1 MAEISDAHAAAEPL
15 KEPTMPIPSTIAE
28 YLRRSSQELGE
39 RILKI
44 YPALQAPDDPVSE
57 RFNGLLRSPFAAQRL
72 AVMGVVK
79 RWEQARAAAVI
90 AECGTGKTLMAL
102 SALHV
107 HSAGRPYAALVMAPP
122 NIVGKWCR
130 EILITISGARVFI
143 IDGLR
148 TPTRSGTGP
157 YGVNE
162 VRYRNGRIVREG
174 LHTTLTDLRLRKSSK
189 SARDCWQKLCPGPS
203 FWVVGRDRAKL
214 SYFWRHAYSV
224 AESGPYLGSA
234 VNADSGAP
242 LIVNDERVLATE
254 FEKIRRS
261 EILGGPD
268 GGSGKDRRS
277 IYSPLWQADGKRIR
291 RFAPLEFVGRY
302 MKGFFDYGIADEVHE
317 LSNDTAQGNALG
329 TLARAVDKIAV
340 LTGTL
345 MGGYADDL
353 FNVLYR
359 LEPHKMVAEGYEWG
373 EPGVRSFAETYGVLE
388 RVTIIAPEEN
398 ACSKAKVTKQVKRK
412 PGASPLLFGKFLMEL
427 GAFVSLEDISSELPS
442 YREEVIGVDM
452 DEPLAKAYTD
462 LEEQIKEA
470 LEEHRG
476 NHSVISTAL
485 NALLS
490 YPDRPYGMGD
500 LIGTEYDPEL
510 HGRVPFLIAK
520 TQDLAED
527 LHYAKERKLIECIK
541 ADLARGRKCQIYAV
555 YTAKRDVTSRLERVL
570 SQEGIRVS
578 VLTSQVPPDQREA
591 WYERK
596 LREGMQVCV
605 AHPRLV
611 SVGMDL
617 LWAPSIYFLQ
627 TGYSIYT
634 LRQASR
640 RSWRIGQRSNVVVR
654 FLTYNDTMQ
663 TSCLRLMGK
672 KLLVSLAM
680 EGKFSNEG
688 LQGIED
694 DDDVLTAMAR
704 ELVTE
709 KGVGE
714 SAASVWKAVQ
724 EQHSRLLPD
733 SPAFEEESAEEFAAS
748 PHNGLVTFA
757 TTPKDLIFGTR
768 LEKETT
774 RRRPPV
780 VESDSQLSLF

>member
-1 MAEISDAHAAAEPL
+1 MS
-15 KEPTMPIPSTIAE
+15 IPSTIAE

-72 AVMGVVK
+72 AVMGIVK

-130 EILITISGARVFI
+130 EILITIPGARVFI

-148 TPTRSGTGP
+148 TPTRSGAGP

-189 SARDCWQKLCPGPS
+189 SARDRWQKLCPGPS

-329 TLARAVDKIAV
+329 TLARAADKIAV

-359 LEPHKMVAEGYEWG
+359 LEPHKMVGEGYEWG

-490 YPDRPYGMGD
+490 YPDRPYGFGD

-510 HGRVPFLIAK
+510 HRRVPFLIAK

-591 WYERK
+591 WYERR

-663 TSCLRLMGK
+663 MSCLRLMGK

-733 SPAFEEESAEEFAAS
+733 SPSFEDESAEEFAAS

-774 RRRPPV
+774 RRRPLI

>member
-1 MAEISDAHAAAEPL
+1 MN
-15 KEPTMPIPSTIAE
+15 IPSTIAD
-28 YLRRSSQELGE
+28 YLRRCSQELGE
-39 RILKI
+39 RILQVN
-44 YPALQAPDDPVSE
+44 PALQAPGDPFSD
-57 RFNGLLRSPFAAQRL
+57 RFNSLLRSPFAAQRL
-72 AVMGVVK
+72 AAMGVVR
-79 RWEQARAAAVI
+79 RWERAKAAAVI

-102 SALHV
+102 AALHV
-107 HSAGRPYAALVMAPP
+107 HSAGRPYAALIMAPP

-130 EILITISGARVFI
+130 EVLITIPGARVFM

-148 TPTRSGTGP
+148 TPGRSSTGP
-157 YGVNE
+157 HGVNE

-174 LHTTLTDLRLRKSSK
+174 LHTTLTDLRLRKNSK
-189 SARDCWQKLCPGPS
+189 SARDRWQKICHGPS
-203 FWVVGRDRAKL
+203 FWIVGRDRAKL
-214 SYFWRHAYSV
+214 SYFWKHSYTV
-224 AESGPYLGSA
+224 AQSGPCLGSV
-234 VNADSGAP
+234 VNPDSGAP

-254 FEKIRRS
+254 FDKIRRS
-261 EILGGPD
+261 EILGAAGRD
-268 GGSGKDRRS
+268 RGRDRRP

-302 MKGFFDYGIADEVHE
+302 MKDFFDYGIADEVHE

-329 TLARAVDKIAV
+329 TLARSVDKIAV

-353 FNVLYR
+353 FNTLYR

-373 EPGVRSFAETYGVLE
+373 ESGVRSFAETYGVLE
-388 RVTIIAPEEN
+388 RITVITPEEN

-427 GAFVSLEDISSELPS
+427 GAFVSLEDISGELPS

-452 DEPLAKAYTD
+452 DEPLAKAYVD
-462 LEEQIKEA
+462 LEKQIKEA

-490 YPDRPYGMGD
+490 YPDRPYGLGD
-500 LIGTEYDPEL
+500 LIGTEYDPES
-510 HGRVPFLIAK
+510 HRRVPFLIAQ
-520 TQDLAED
+520 TQDLPED
-527 LHYAKERKLIECIK
+527 LRYAKERKLIECIK

-555 YTAKRDVTSRLERVL
+555 YTVKRDVTGRLERVL

-591 WYERK
+591 WYEQR
-596 LREGMQVCV
+596 LRDGMQVCI

-617 LWAPSIYFLQ
+617 LWAPSIYFVQ

-640 RSWRIGQRSNVVVR
+640 RSWRIGQRSNVVVH

-704 ELVTE
+704 ELVTQ

-724 EQHSRLLPD
+724 EQHARLLPA
-733 SPAFEEESAEEFAAS
+733 SSSHEEEIEQESVAS
-748 PHNGLVTFA
+748 PLDESADA
-757 TTPKDLIFGTR
+757 TGPTKGLIFGTR
-768 LEKETT
+768 LEREPP
-774 RRRPPV
+774 RRRPLI
-780 VESDSQLSLF
+780 VEPDSQLSLF

>member
-1 MAEISDAHAAAEPL
+1 
-15 KEPTMPIPSTIAE
+15 
-28 YLRRSSQELGE
+28 
-39 RILKI
+39 
-44 YPALQAPDDPVSE
+44 
-57 RFNGLLRSPFAAQRL
+57 
-72 AVMGVVK
+72 
-79 RWEQARAAAVI
+79 
-90 AECGTGKTLMAL
+90 
-102 SALHV
+102 
-107 HSAGRPYAALVMAPP
+107 
-122 NIVGKWCR
+122 
-130 EILITISGARVFI
+130 
-143 IDGLR
+143 
-148 TPTRSGTGP
+148 
-157 YGVNE
+157 VNE

-189 SARDCWQKLCPGPS
+189 SARDRWQKLCPGPS

-268 GGSGKDRRS
+268 GSGKDRRA

-291 RFAPLEFVGRY
+291 RFAPLEFIGRY

-490 YPDRPYGMGD
+490 YPDRPYGLGD

-510 HGRVPFLIAK
+510 HRRVPFLIAK
-520 TQDLAED
+520 TQDLAQD

-591 WYERK
+591 WYERE

-617 LWAPSIYFLQ
+617 LWAPSIYFVQ

-733 SPAFEEESAEEFAAS
+733 SPSFEDESAEEFAAS

-774 RRRPPV
+774 RRRPLI

>member
-1 MAEISDAHAAAEPL
+1 
-15 KEPTMPIPSTIAE
+15 
-28 YLRRSSQELGE
+28 
-39 RILKI
+39 
-44 YPALQAPDDPVSE
+44 
-57 RFNGLLRSPFAAQRL
+57 
-72 AVMGVVK
+72 
-79 RWEQARAAAVI
+79 
-90 AECGTGKTLMAL
+90 
-102 SALHV
+102 
-107 HSAGRPYAALVMAPP
+107 
-122 NIVGKWCR
+122 
-130 EILITISGARVFI
+130 
-143 IDGLR
+143 
-148 TPTRSGTGP
+148 
-157 YGVNE
+157 
-162 VRYRNGRIVREG
+162 
-174 LHTTLTDLRLRKSSK
+174 
-189 SARDCWQKLCPGPS
+189 
-203 FWVVGRDRAKL
+203 
-214 SYFWRHAYSV
+214 
-224 AESGPYLGSA
+224 
-234 VNADSGAP
+234 
-242 LIVNDERVLATE
+242 
-254 FEKIRRS
+254 
-261 EILGGPD
+261 
-268 GGSGKDRRS
+268 
-277 IYSPLWQADGKRIR
+277 
-291 RFAPLEFVGRY
+291 
-302 MKGFFDYGIADEVHE
+302 
-317 LSNDTAQGNALG
+317 
-329 TLARAVDKIAV
+329 
-340 LTGTL
+340 
-345 MGGYADDL
+345 
-353 FNVLYR
+353 
-359 LEPHKMVAEGYEWG
+359 MVAEGYEWG
-373 EPGVRSFAETYGVLE
+373 ESGVRSFAETYGVLE
-388 RVTIIAPEEN
+388 RITIITPEEN

-462 LEEQIKEA
+462 LEKQIKEA

-490 YPDRPYGMGD
+490 YPDRPYGLGD
-500 LIGTEYDPEL
+500 LIGTEYDPES
-510 HGRVPFLIAK
+510 HRRVPFLIAQ
-520 TQDLAED
+520 TQDLPED
-527 LHYAKERKLIECIK
+527 WRYAKERKLIECIK

-555 YTAKRDVTSRLERVL
+555 YTVKRDVTGRLERVL

-591 WYERK
+591 WYEQR
-596 LREGMQVCV
+596 LRDGMQVCI

-617 LWAPSIYFLQ
+617 LWAPSIYFVQ

-640 RSWRIGQRSNVVVR
+640 RSWRIGQRSNVVVH

-724 EQHSRLLPD
+724 EQHARLLPA
-733 SPAFEEESAEEFAAS
+733 SPSREEEIEEELSGSPLNELAAAAD
-748 PHNGLVTFA
+748 PTKG
-757 TTPKDLIFGTR
+757 LIFGTR
-768 LEKETT
+768 LEREPP
-774 RRRPPV
+774 RRRPLI

>member
-1 MAEISDAHAAAEPL
+1 MS
-15 KEPTMPIPSTIAE
+15 IPSTIAD
-28 YLRRSSQELGE
+28 YLRGCSQELGE
-39 RILKI
+39 RILQV
-44 YPALQAPDDPVSE
+44 YPALHAPGDPLSD
-57 RFNGLLRSPFAAQRL
+57 RFNSLLRSPFGAQRL
-72 AVMGVVK
+72 AAMGIVR
-79 RWEQARAAAVI
+79 RWELAKAAAVI

-107 HSAGRPYAALVMAPP
+107 RSAGQPYAALIMAPP

-130 EILITISGARVFI
+130 EVLITIPGARVFM

-148 TPTRSGTGP
+148 TPGRSSSGP
-157 YGVNE
+157 HGVNE

-174 LHTTLTDLRLRKSSK
+174 LHTTLTDLRLRKNSE
-189 SARDCWQKLCPGPS
+189 SARDRWQKICPGPS
-203 FWVVGRDRAKL
+203 FWIVGRDRAKL
-214 SYFWRHAYSV
+214 SYFWKHSYTV
-224 AESGPYLGSA
+224 AQAGPCLGSV
-234 VNADSGAP
+234 VNPDSGAP

-254 FEKIRRS
+254 FDKIRRS
-261 EILGGPD
+261 EILGSAGCD
-268 GGSGKDRRS
+268 RGKDRRP

-291 RFAPLEFVGRY
+291 RFAPLEFIGRY
-302 MKGFFDYGIADEVHE
+302 MKDFFDYGIADEVHE

-329 TLARAVDKIAV
+329 TLARSVDKIAV

-373 EPGVRSFAETYGVLE
+373 ESGVRSFAETYGVLE
-388 RVTIIAPEEN
+388 RITIITPEEN

-462 LEEQIKEA
+462 LEKQIKEA

-490 YPDRPYGMGD
+490 YPDRPYGLGD
-500 LIGTEYDPEL
+500 LIGTEYDPES
-510 HGRVPFLIAK
+510 HRRVPFLIAQ
-520 TQDLAED
+520 TQDLPEN
-527 LHYAKERKLIECIK
+527 LRYAKERKLIECIK

-555 YTAKRDVTSRLERVL
+555 YTVKRDVTGRLERVL

-591 WYERK
+591 WYEQR
-596 LREGMQVCV
+596 LRDGMQVCI

-617 LWAPSIYFLQ
+617 LWAPSIYFVQ

-640 RSWRIGQRSNVVVR
+640 RSWRIGQRSNVVVH

-724 EQHSRLLPD
+724 EQHARLLPA
-733 SPAFEEESAEEFAAS
+733 SSSHEEEIEQESVVS
-748 PHNGLVTFA
+748 PLDELADA
-757 TTPKDLIFGTR
+757 TGPTKGLIFGTR
-768 LEKETT
+768 LEREPP
-774 RRRPPV
+774 RRRPLI
-780 VESDSQLSLF
+780 VEPDSQLSLF

>member
-1 MAEISDAHAAAEPL
+1 
-15 KEPTMPIPSTIAE
+15 
-28 YLRRSSQELGE
+28 
-39 RILKI
+39 
-44 YPALQAPDDPVSE
+44 
-57 RFNGLLRSPFAAQRL
+57 
-72 AVMGVVK
+72 
-79 RWEQARAAAVI
+79 
-90 AECGTGKTLMAL
+90 
-102 SALHV
+102 
-107 HSAGRPYAALVMAPP
+107 MAPP

-130 EILITISGARVFI
+130 EVLITIPGARVFT

-148 TPTRSGTGP
+148 APGRSRTVP
-157 YGVNE
+157 HGVNE

-174 LHTTLTDLRLRKSSK
+174 LHTTLTDLRLRKNSK
-189 SARDCWQKLCPGPS
+189 SARDRWQKICPGPS
-203 FWVVGRDRAKL
+203 FWIVGRDRAKL
-214 SYFWRHAYSV
+214 SYFWKHAYSV
-224 AESGPYLGSA
+224 AQSGPCLGS
-234 VNADSGAP
+234 VINPDSGAP

-261 EILGGPD
+261 EILGSD
-268 GGSGKDRRS
+268 GRDRGKDRRP

-302 MKGFFDYGIADEVHE
+302 MKDFFDYGIADEVHE

-373 EPGVRSFAETYGVLE
+373 ESGVRSFAETYGVLE

-462 LEEQIKEA
+462 LEQQIKEA

-490 YPDRPYGMGD
+490 YPDRPYGVGD
-500 LIGTEYDPEL
+500 LIGTEYDPES
-510 HGRVPFLIAK
+510 HRRAPFLIAQ
-520 TQDLAED
+520 TQDLPED
-527 LHYAKERKLIECIK
+527 VRYAKERKLIECIK
-541 ADLARGRKCQIYAV
+541 SDLARGRKCQIYAV

-591 WYERK
+591 WYERR
-596 LREGMQVCV
+596 LRDGVQVCI

-617 LWAPSIYFLQ
+617 LWAPSIYFVQ

-640 RSWRIGQRSNVVVR
+640 RSWRIGQRSNVVVH

-704 ELVTE
+704 ELVTQ

-724 EQHSRLLPD
+724 EQHARLLPATP
-733 SPAFEEESAEEFAAS
+733 SHEEEVEQEFAGS
-748 PHNGLVTFA
+748 PFNELVAAGGPANG
-757 TTPKDLIFGTR
+757 LIFGTR
-768 LEKETT
+768 LEREPL
-774 RRRPPV
+774 RRKPLI
-780 VESDSQLSLF
+780 VEADSQLSLF

>member
-1 MAEISDAHAAAEPL
+1 MS
-15 KEPTMPIPSTIAE
+15 IPSTIAE

-57 RFNGLLRSPFAAQRL
+57 RFTGLLRSPFAAQRL
-72 AVMGVVK
+72 AVMGIVK

-130 EILITISGARVFI
+130 EILITIPGARVFM

-148 TPTRSGTGP
+148 TPTRSGAGP

-174 LHTTLTDLRLRKSSK
+174 LHTTLTDLRLRKSSN
-189 SARDCWQKLCPGPS
+189 SARDRWQKLCPGPS

-214 SYFWRHAYSV
+214 SYFWKHAYSV

-234 VNADSGAP
+234 INADSGAP
-242 LIVNDERVLATE
+242 LIVNDERVLAIE

-261 EILGGPD
+261 EILGGPN
-268 GGSGKDRRS
+268 GGSVKDRRS

-302 MKGFFDYGIADEVHE
+302 MKDFFDYGIADEVHE

-359 LEPHKMVAEGYEWG
+359 LEPHKMVAEGFEWG

-490 YPDRPYGMGD
+490 YPDRPYGLGD
-500 LIGTEYDPEL
+500 LIGTEYDPEQ
-510 HGRVPFLIAK
+510 HRRVPFLIAR
-520 TQDLAED
+520 TQDLPED
-527 LHYAKERKLIECIK
+527 SCYAKERKLIECIK

-555 YTAKRDVTSRLERVL
+555 YTAKRDVTGRLERVL
-570 SQEGIRVS
+570 SQEGIHVS
-578 VLTSQVPPDQREA
+578 VLTSQVPPDQREE
-591 WYERK
+591 WYERR

-617 LWAPSIYFLQ
+617 LWAPSIYFVQ

-724 EQHSRLLPD
+724 EQHSQLLPP
-733 SPAFEEESAEEFAAS
+733 SRAAEEESPEDFAVS
-748 PHNGLVTFA
+748 THNGLVTFA
-757 TTPKDLIFGTR
+757 ATPKDLIFGTR
-768 LEKETT
+768 LERETT
-774 RRRPPV
+774 RRKPPI

>member
-1 MAEISDAHAAAEPL
+1 MS
-15 KEPTMPIPSTIAE
+15 IPSTIAE

-57 RFNGLLRSPFAAQRL
+57 RFNSLLRSPFAAQRL
-72 AVMGVVK
+72 AVMGIVK

-130 EILITISGARVFI
+130 EILITIPGARVFM

-148 TPTRSGTGP
+148 TPTRSGAGP

-174 LHTTLTDLRLRKSSK
+174 LHTTLTDLRLRKNSK
-189 SARDCWQKLCPGPS
+189 SARDRWQKLCPGPS

-302 MKGFFDYGIADEVHE
+302 MKDFFDYGIADEVHE

-490 YPDRPYGMGD
+490 YPDRPYGLGD

-510 HGRVPFLIAK
+510 HRRVPFLIAK
-520 TQDLAED
+520 TQDLPED

-617 LWAPSIYFLQ
+617 LWAPSIYFVQ

-724 EQHSRLLPD
+724 EQHSRLLPA
-733 SPAFEEESAEEFAAS
+733 SPALEEESAEDFAAS

-774 RRRPPV
+774 RRRPPI

>member
-1 MAEISDAHAAAEPL
+1 MS
-15 KEPTMPIPSTIAE
+15 IPSTIAE

-72 AVMGVVK
+72 AVMGIVK

-130 EILITISGARVFI
+130 EILITIPGARVFM

-148 TPTRSGTGP
+148 TPTRSGAGP

-189 SARDCWQKLCPGPS
+189 SARDRWQKLCPGPS

-302 MKGFFDYGIADEVHE
+302 MKDFFDYGIADEVHE

-490 YPDRPYGMGD
+490 YPDRPYGLGD

-510 HGRVPFLIAK
+510 HRRVPFLIAR

-591 WYERK
+591 WYERR

-617 LWAPSIYFLQ
+617 LWAPSIYFVQ

-724 EQHSRLLPD
+724 EQHSRLLPA
-733 SPAFEEESAEEFAAS
+733 SPAFEEESAEDFAAS

-774 RRRPPV
+774 RRKPPI

>member
-1 MAEISDAHAAAEPL
+1 
-15 KEPTMPIPSTIAE
+15 
-28 YLRRSSQELGE
+28 
-39 RILKI
+39 
-44 YPALQAPDDPVSE
+44 
-57 RFNGLLRSPFAAQRL
+57 
-72 AVMGVVK
+72 
-79 RWEQARAAAVI
+79 
-90 AECGTGKTLMAL
+90 
-102 SALHV
+102 
-107 HSAGRPYAALVMAPP
+107 
-122 NIVGKWCR
+122 
-130 EILITISGARVFI
+130 
-143 IDGLR
+143 
-148 TPTRSGTGP
+148 
-157 YGVNE
+157 
-162 VRYRNGRIVREG
+162 
-174 LHTTLTDLRLRKSSK
+174 
-189 SARDCWQKLCPGPS
+189 
-203 FWVVGRDRAKL
+203 
-214 SYFWRHAYSV
+214 
-224 AESGPYLGSA
+224 
-234 VNADSGAP
+234 
-242 LIVNDERVLATE
+242 
-254 FEKIRRS
+254 
-261 EILGGPD
+261 
-268 GGSGKDRRS
+268 
-277 IYSPLWQADGKRIR
+277 
-291 RFAPLEFVGRY
+291 
-302 MKGFFDYGIADEVHE
+302 
-317 LSNDTAQGNALG
+317 
-329 TLARAVDKIAV
+329 V

-490 YPDRPYGMGD
+490 YPDRPYGFGD

-510 HGRVPFLIAK
+510 HRRVPFLIAK
-520 TQDLAED
+520 TQDLAEG

-591 WYERK
+591 WYERR

-733 SPAFEEESAEEFAAS
+733 SPSFEDESAEEFAAS

-774 RRRPPV
+774 RRRPLI

>member
-1 MAEISDAHAAAEPL
+1 MS
-15 KEPTMPIPSTIAE
+15 IPSTIAE

-44 YPALQAPDDPVSE
+44 YPALQAPNDSVSE
-57 RFNGLLRSPFAAQRL
+57 RFNGLLRTPFAAQRL
-72 AVMGVVK
+72 AVMGIVK

-102 SALHV
+102 SALHI

-130 EILITISGARVFI
+130 EILITIPGARVFM

-174 LHTTLTDLRLRKSSK
+174 LHTTLTDLRLRKSST
-189 SARDCWQKLCPGPS
+189 SARDRWQKVCPGPS

-277 IYSPLWQADGKRIR
+277 MYSPLWQADGKRIR

-302 MKGFFDYGIADEVHE
+302 MKDFFDYGIADEVHE

-329 TLARAVDKIAV
+329 TPARAVDKIAV

-398 ACSKAKVTKQVKRK
+398 ACSKAKVTRQVKRK

-462 LEEQIKEA
+462 LEKQIKEA

-490 YPDRPYGMGD
+490 YPDRPYGLGD
-500 LIGTEYDPEL
+500 LIGTEYDPES
-510 HGRVPFLIAK
+510 HRRMSFLIAH
-520 TQDLAED
+520 TQNLPED
-527 LHYAKERKLIECIK
+527 LRYAKERKLIECVK
-541 ADLARGRKCQIYAV
+541 ADLARGRKCQIYGV

-578 VLTSQVPPDQREA
+578 VLTSQVPPEQREE
-591 WYERK
+591 WYERR

-617 LWAPSIYFLQ
+617 LWAPSIYFVQ

-724 EQHSRLLPD
+724 EQHSRLLPP
-733 SPAFEEESAEEFAAS
+733 SPAVEEESPEDFAVS
-748 PHNGLVTFA
+748 THKGLVTFA
-757 TTPKDLIFGTR
+757 AIPKDLIFGTR
-768 LEKETT
+768 LERETT
-774 RRRPPV
+774 RRKPPI

>member
-1 MAEISDAHAAAEPL
+1 MN
-15 KEPTMPIPSTIAE
+15 IPSTIAD
-28 YLRRSSQELGE
+28 YLRRCSQELGE
-39 RILKI
+39 RILKV
-44 YPALQAPDDPVSE
+44 YPALQAPGDPVSD
-57 RFNGLLRSPFAAQRL
+57 RFNSLLRSPFAAQRL
-72 AVMGVVK
+72 ATMGIVR
-79 RWEQARAAAVI
+79 RWEMAKAAAVI

-107 HSAGRPYAALVMAPP
+107 HSGGRPYTALVMAPP

-130 EILITISGARVFI
+130 EVLITIPGARVFT

-148 TPTRSGTGP
+148 APGRSGTVP
-157 YGVNE
+157 HGVNE

-174 LHTTLTDLRLRKSSK
+174 LHTTLTDLRLRKNSK
-189 SARDCWQKLCPGPS
+189 SARDRWQKICSGPS
-203 FWVVGRDRAKL
+203 FWIVGRDRAKL
-214 SYFWRHAYSV
+214 SYFWKHAYSV
-224 AESGPYLGSA
+224 AQSGPCLGS
-234 VNADSGAP
+234 VINPDSGAS

-254 FEKIRRS
+254 FEKVRRS
-261 EILGGPD
+261 EILGN
-268 GGSGKDRRS
+268 GGDDRGKDRRT

-291 RFAPLEFVGRY
+291 RFAPLEFIGRY
-302 MKGFFDYGIADEVHE
+302 MKDFFDYGIADEVHE
-317 LSNDTAQGNALG
+317 LSNDSAQGNALG
-329 TLARAVDKIAV
+329 TLARSVDKIAV

-373 EPGVRSFAETYGVLE
+373 ESGVRSFAEAYGVLE

-452 DEPLAKAYTD
+452 DEPLAKAYAG

-490 YPDRPYGMGD
+490 YPDRPYGLGD
-500 LIGTEYDPEL
+500 LIGTEYDPGS
-510 HGRVPFLIAK
+510 HRRVPFLIAH
-520 TQDLAED
+520 TQDLPED
-527 LHYAKERKLIECIK
+527 VRYAKERKLIECIK
-541 ADLARGRKCQIYAV
+541 SDLARSRKCQIYAV
-555 YTAKRDVTSRLERVL
+555 YTAKRDVTGRLERVL
-570 SQEGIRVS
+570 SHEGIRVS

-591 WYERK
+591 WYERR
-596 LREGMQVCV
+596 LRDGMQVCI

-617 LWAPSIYFLQ
+617 LWAPSIYFVQ

-640 RSWRIGQRSNVVVR
+640 RSWRIGQRSNVVVH

-704 ELVTE
+704 ELVTQ
-709 KGVGE
+709 KGMGE

-724 EQHSRLLPD
+724 EQHARLLPA
-733 SPAFEEESAEEFAAS
+733 SSFHEEEIAQEFAGTPFNELAAAAG
-748 PHNGLVTFA
+748 PTNG
-757 TTPKDLIFGTR
+757 LIFGTR
-768 LEKETT
+768 FEREPL
-774 RRRPPV
+774 RRKPLI
-780 VESDSQLSLF
+780 VEADSQLSLF

>member
-1 MAEISDAHAAAEPL
+1 MS
-15 KEPTMPIPSTIAE
+15 IPSTIAE

-72 AVMGVVK
+72 AVMGIVK

-130 EILITISGARVFI
+130 EILITIPGARVFM

-148 TPTRSGTGP
+148 TPTRSGAGP

-189 SARDCWQKLCPGPS
+189 SARDRWQKLCPGPS

-490 YPDRPYGMGD
+490 YPDRPYGLGD

-510 HGRVPFLIAK
+510 HRRVPFLIAK

-591 WYERK
+591 WYERR

-617 LWAPSIYFLQ
+617 LWAPSIYFVQ

-733 SPAFEEESAEEFAAS
+733 SPAFEEESAEDFAAS

-774 RRRPPV
+774 RRKPPI

>member
-1 MAEISDAHAAAEPL
+1 MS
-15 KEPTMPIPSTIAE
+15 IPSTIAE

-57 RFNGLLRSPFAAQRL
+57 RFGGLLRTPFAAQRL
-72 AVMGVVK
+72 AVMGIVK
-79 RWEQARAAAVI
+79 RWEQAKAAGVI

-102 SALHV
+102 SAIHV

-130 EILITISGARVFI
+130 EILITIPGARVFM

-148 TPTRSGTGP
+148 TPTQSGASP
-157 YGVNE
+157 YGINE

-189 SARDCWQKLCPGPS
+189 SARDRWQKLCPGPT

-234 VNADSGAP
+234 LNTDSGAP

-261 EILGGPD
+261 EILGSPD
-268 GGSGKDRRS
+268 SGSGKDRRS

-291 RFAPLEFVGRY
+291 RFAPVEFVGRY

-329 TLARAVDKIAV
+329 TMARAVDKIAV

-388 RVTIIAPEEN
+388 RVTIISPEEN

-490 YPDRPYGMGD
+490 YPDRPYGLGD
-500 LIGTEYDPEL
+500 LIGTEYDPES
-510 HGRVPFLIAK
+510 HRRVPFLIAR
-520 TQDLAED
+520 TQDLPED
-527 LHYAKERKLIECIK
+527 LRYAKERKLIECIK

-591 WYERK
+591 WYERR

-617 LWAPSIYFLQ
+617 LWAPSIYFVQ

-724 EQHSRLLPD
+724 EQHSRLLPA
-733 SPAFEEESAEEFAAS
+733 SPALEEEPAGDFDAS

-757 TTPKDLIFGTR
+757 TPPKDLIFGTR

-774 RRRPPV
+774 RRKPPI

>member
-1 MAEISDAHAAAEPL
+1 MS
-15 KEPTMPIPSTIAE
+15 IPSTIAE
-28 YLRRSSQELGE
+28 YLRRSSKELGE

-57 RFNGLLRSPFAAQRL
+57 RFKGLLRSPFAAQRL
-72 AVMGVVK
+72 AVMGIVK
-79 RWEQARAAAVI
+79 RWEQARAAAII

-130 EILITISGARVFI
+130 EILITIPGARVFM

-148 TPTRSGTGP
+148 TPTRSGAGP

-174 LHTTLTDLRLRKSSK
+174 LHTTLTDLRLRKNSK
-189 SARDCWQKLCPGPS
+189 SARDRWQKLCPGPS

-277 IYSPLWQADGKRIR
+277 MYSPLWQADGKRIR

-302 MKGFFDYGIADEVHE
+302 MKDFFDYGIADEVHE

-490 YPDRPYGMGD
+490 YPDRPYGFGD

-510 HGRVPFLIAK
+510 HRRVPFLIAR
-520 TQDLAED
+520 TQDLQED
-527 LHYAKERKLIECIK
+527 LRYAKERKLIECVK

-578 VLTSQVPPDQREA
+578 VLTSQVPPDQREE
-591 WYERK
+591 WYERR

-617 LWAPSIYFLQ
+617 LWAPSIYFVQ

-733 SPAFEEESAEEFAAS
+733 SPSFEEESAEEFAAS

-768 LEKETT
+768 LDRETT
-774 RRRPPV
+774 RRKPPI

>member
-1 MAEISDAHAAAEPL
+1 MS
-15 KEPTMPIPSTIAE
+15 IPSTIAE

-72 AVMGVVK
+72 AVMGIVK

-130 EILITISGARVFI
+130 EILITIPGARVFM

-148 TPTRSGTGP
+148 TPTRSGAGP

-189 SARDCWQKLCPGPS
+189 SARDRWQKLCPGPS

-302 MKGFFDYGIADEVHE
+302 MKDFFDYGIADEVHE

-490 YPDRPYGMGD
+490 YPDRPYGLGD

-510 HGRVPFLIAK
+510 HRRVPFLIAK

-617 LWAPSIYFLQ
+617 LWAPSIYFVQ

-724 EQHSRLLPD
+724 EQHSRLLPA
-733 SPAFEEESAEEFAAS
+733 SPAFEEESAEDFAAS

-774 RRRPPV
+774 RRRPPI

>member
-1 MAEISDAHAAAEPL
+1 
-15 KEPTMPIPSTIAE
+15 
-28 YLRRSSQELGE
+28 
-39 RILKI
+39 
-44 YPALQAPDDPVSE
+44 
-57 RFNGLLRSPFAAQRL
+57 
-72 AVMGVVK
+72 
-79 RWEQARAAAVI
+79 
-90 AECGTGKTLMAL
+90 
-102 SALHV
+102 
-107 HSAGRPYAALVMAPP
+107 
-122 NIVGKWCR
+122 
-130 EILITISGARVFI
+130 
-143 IDGLR
+143 
-148 TPTRSGTGP
+148 
-157 YGVNE
+157 
-162 VRYRNGRIVREG
+162 
-174 LHTTLTDLRLRKSSK
+174 
-189 SARDCWQKLCPGPS
+189 
-203 FWVVGRDRAKL
+203 
-214 SYFWRHAYSV
+214 
-224 AESGPYLGSA
+224 LGSV
-234 VNADSGAP
+234 VNPDSGAP

-254 FEKIRRS
+254 FDKIRRS
-261 EILGGPD
+261 EILGAAGRD
-268 GGSGKDRRS
+268 RGRDRRP

-302 MKGFFDYGIADEVHE
+302 MKDFFDYGIADEVHE

-353 FNVLYR
+353 FNTLYR

-373 EPGVRSFAETYGVLE
+373 ESGVRSFAETYGVLE
-388 RVTIIAPEEN
+388 RITIITPEEN

-462 LEEQIKEA
+462 LEKQIKEA

-490 YPDRPYGMGD
+490 YPDRPYGLGD

-510 HGRVPFLIAK
+510 HRRVPFLIAQ
-520 TQDLAED
+520 TQDLPEE
-527 LHYAKERKLIECIK
+527 LRYAKERKLIEFVK

-555 YTAKRDVTSRLERVL
+555 YTVKRDVTGRLERVL

-591 WYERK
+591 WYEQR
-596 LREGMQVCV
+596 LRDGMQVCI

-617 LWAPSIYFLQ
+617 LWAPSIYFVQ

-640 RSWRIGQRSNVVVR
+640 RSWRIGQRSNVVVH

-724 EQHSRLLPD
+724 EQHARLLPA
-733 SPAFEEESAEEFAAS
+733 SPSREEEIEEELTGSPLNELAAAAD
-748 PHNGLVTFA
+748 PTKG
-757 TTPKDLIFGTR
+757 LIFGTR
-768 LEKETT
+768 FEREPP
-774 RRRPPV
+774 RRRPLI
-780 VESDSQLSLF
+780 VEPDSQLSLF

>member
-1 MAEISDAHAAAEPL
+1 M
-15 KEPTMPIPSTIAE
+15 TIPSTIAE
-28 YLRRSSQELGE
+28 YLNRFSPELGD
-39 RILKI
+39 RILHV

-57 RFNGLLRSPFAAQRL
+57 RFESLLRTPFAAQRL
-72 AVMGVVK
+72 AAMGIVK
-79 RWEQARAAAVI
+79 RWQRARAAAVI

-102 SALHV
+102 SAIHV

-130 EILITISGARVFI
+130 EVLITIPGARVFLV
-143 IDGLR
+143 DGLR
-148 TPTRSGTGP
+148 TPGGSNTP
-157 YGVNE
+157 NGVNE
-162 VRYRNGRIVREG
+162 VRYRKGRIVREG
-174 LHTTLTDLRLRKSSK
+174 LQTTLTELRLSRNSE
-189 SARDCWQKLCPGPS
+189 SARARWKKICPGPS

-214 SYFWRHAYSV
+214 SFFWKHSYRLAQ
-224 AESGPYLGSA
+224 SGPYLGTV
-234 VNADSGAP
+234 VNPETGVP
-242 LIVNDERVLATE
+242 ILVNDERVLASE
-254 FEKIRRS
+254 FENARRS
-261 EILGGPD
+261 EILGSAGPHERA
-268 GGSGKDRRS
+268 GKDRREL
-277 IYSPLWQADGKRIR
+277 YSPLWQADGSRIR
-291 RFAPLEFVGRY
+291 RFAPIEFIGRY
-302 MKGFFDYGIADEVHE
+302 MPGFFEYGIADEVHE

-329 TLARAVDKIAV
+329 TLARSVDKIAV

-373 EPGVRSFAETYGVLE
+373 EAGIRNFAESYGVLE
-388 RVTIIAPEEN
+388 RVTIIPPEEN

-427 GAFVSLEDISSELPS
+427 GAFVSLEDISGELPA

-452 DEPLAKAYTD
+452 DEPLAKAYMD
-462 LEEQIKEA
+462 LEKQIKEA

-485 NALLS
+485 NALLA
-490 YPDRPYGMGD
+490 YPDRPYGFGD
-500 LIGTEYDPEL
+500 LIGTEYDPES
-510 HGRVPFLIAK
+510 HRRVPFLIAH
-520 TQDLAED
+520 TQDLGED
-527 LHYAKERKLIECIK
+527 VVYAKERKLVEHIK
-541 ADLARGRKCQIYAV
+541 EDLSRGRKCQVYAV
-555 YTAKRDVTSRLERVL
+555 YTGKRDVTGRLERIL
-570 SQEGIRVS
+570 SKEGIRVS
-578 VLTSQVPPDQREA
+578 VLTTQVPPDQREA
-591 WYERK
+591 WYERQ
-596 LREGMQVCV
+596 LRNGMQVCV

-617 LWAPSIYFLQ
+617 LWAPSIYFVQ

-654 FLTYNDTMQ
+654 FLSYNETMQ

-688 LQGIED
+688 LQGLED

-704 ELVTE
+704 ELVTQ
-709 KGVGE
+709 KGVGD
-714 SAASVWKAVQ
+714 SASAVWKAVQ
-724 EQHSRLLPD
+724 EQHARLLPPSSTLD
-733 SPAFEEESAEEFAAS
+733 DAEHVAPLAPERVGVNGTA
-748 PHNGLVTFA
+748 NGLVFGSLI
-757 TTPKDLIFGTR
+757 PKESPR
-768 LEKETT
+768 RKPAVPEPVAET
-774 RRRPPV
+774 
-780 VESDSQLSLF
+780 DCQLSLF

>member
-1 MAEISDAHAAAEPL
+1 MS
-15 KEPTMPIPSTIAE
+15 IPSTIAE

-57 RFNGLLRSPFAAQRL
+57 RFDGLLRSPFAAQRL
-72 AVMGVVK
+72 AVMGIVK

-130 EILITISGARVFI
+130 EILITIPGARVFM

-148 TPTRSGTGP
+148 TPTRSGAGP

-174 LHTTLTDLRLRKSSK
+174 LHTTLTDLRLRKNSK
-189 SARDCWQKLCPGPS
+189 SARDRWQKLCPGPS

-302 MKGFFDYGIADEVHE
+302 MKSFFDYGIADEVHE

-490 YPDRPYGMGD
+490 YPDRPYGFGD

-510 HGRVPFLIAK
+510 HRRVPFLIAK

-591 WYERK
+591 WYERR

-724 EQHSRLLPD
+724 EQHSRLLPA
-733 SPAFEEESAEEFAAS
+733 SPALEEEPAEDFAAS

-757 TTPKDLIFGTR
+757 TTPKDLIFGAR

-774 RRRPPV
+774 RRRPPIL
-780 VESDSQLSLF
+780 ESDSQLSLF

>member
-1 MAEISDAHAAAEPL
+1 MS
-15 KEPTMPIPSTIAE
+15 IPSTIAE

-44 YPALQAPDDPVSE
+44 YPALQAPDDPVSD
-57 RFNGLLRSPFAAQRL
+57 RFNSLLRSPFAAQRL
-72 AVMGVVK
+72 AVMGIVK

-130 EILITISGARVFI
+130 EILITIPGARVFM

-157 YGVNE
+157 YGINE

-189 SARDCWQKLCPGPS
+189 SARDRWHKLCPGPS

-224 AESGPYLGSA
+224 AESGPYLGSS

-302 MKGFFDYGIADEVHE
+302 MKDFFDYGIADEVHE

-470 LEEHRG
+470 LEEHRS

-490 YPDRPYGMGD
+490 YPDRPYGFGD

-510 HGRVPFLIAK
+510 HRRVPFLIAK

-617 LWAPSIYFLQ
+617 LWAPSIYFVQ

-733 SPAFEEESAEEFAAS
+733 SPSFEEESAEEFAAS
-748 PHNGLVTFA
+748 PHNGLLTFA
-757 TTPKDLIFGTR
+757 TTPNDLISGTR

-774 RRRPPV
+774 RRRPLI

>member
-1 MAEISDAHAAAEPL
+1 MS
-15 KEPTMPIPSTIAE
+15 IPSTIAE

-72 AVMGVVK
+72 AVMGIVK

-130 EILITISGARVFI
+130 EILITIPGARVFM

-148 TPTRSGTGP
+148 TPTRSGAGP

-189 SARDCWQKLCPGPS
+189 SARDRWQKLCPGPS

-490 YPDRPYGMGD
+490 YPDRPYGLGD

-510 HGRVPFLIAK
+510 HRRVPFLIAK
-520 TQDLAED
+520 TQDLAQD

-617 LWAPSIYFLQ
+617 LWAPSIYFVQ

-724 EQHSRLLPD
+724 EQHSRLLPA
-733 SPAFEEESAEEFAAS
+733 SPAFEEESAEDFAAS

-774 RRRPPV
+774 RRRPPI

>member
-1 MAEISDAHAAAEPL
+1 MS
-15 KEPTMPIPSTIAE
+15 IPSSIAE
-28 YLRRSSQELGE
+28 YLSSFSQELGD

-44 YPALQAPDDPVSE
+44 YPALQAPQDPVSE
-57 RFNGLLRSPFAAQRL
+57 RFNTLLRSPFAAQRL
-72 AVMGVVK
+72 AVMGIVK
-79 RWEQARAAAVI
+79 RWQEARAAAIV

-102 SALHV
+102 SAIHV
-107 HSAGRPYAALVMAPP
+107 HSSGRPYTALVMAPP

-130 EILITISGARVFI
+130 EVLITIPGARVFV

-148 TPTRSGTGP
+148 TSGRSNTSPNGI
-157 YGVNE
+157 NE

-174 LHTTLTDLRLRKSSK
+174 LHTTLTDLRLRKNSK
-189 SARDCWQKLCPGPS
+189 SARDRWQKICPGPS
-203 FWVVGRDRAKL
+203 FFVVGRDRAKL
-214 SYFWRHAYSV
+214 SFFWRHCYSV
-224 AESGPYLGSA
+224 AKSGQYLGT
-234 VNADSGAP
+234 VINPDTGAP
-242 LIVNDERVLATE
+242 LIVNDERVLANE
-254 FEKIRRS
+254 FEKVRKS
-261 EILGGPD
+261 EIIGDAGG
-268 GGSGKDRRS
+268 DRAKNRRAM
-277 IYSPLWQADGKRIR
+277 YSPLWQADSGRLR
-291 RFAPLEFVGRY
+291 RFAPLEFIGRY
-302 MKGFFDYGIADEVHE
+302 MPDFFDYGIADEVHE

-329 TLARAVDKIAV
+329 TLARSVDRIAV

-359 LEPHKMVAEGYEWG
+359 LEPRKMVSEGYEWG
-373 EPGVRSFAETYGVLE
+373 ESGIRNFAETYGVLE
-388 RVTIIAPEEN
+388 RVTIISPEEN

-427 GAFVSLEDISSELPS
+427 GAFVSLEDISGELPA

-452 DEPLAKAYTD
+452 DEPLAKAYAE
-462 LEEQIKEA
+462 LEKQIKEA

-485 NALLS
+485 NALLA
-490 YPDRPYGMGD
+490 YPDRPYGFGD
-500 LIGTEYDPEL
+500 LIGSEYDPEL
-510 HGRVPFLIAK
+510 HRRVPFLIAQ
-520 TQDLAED
+520 TQDLSED
-527 LHYAKERKLIECIK
+527 FAYAKERQLVECVK

-555 YTAKRDVTSRLERVL
+555 YTAKRDVTRRLERVL
-570 SQEGIRVS
+570 FREGIRVS
-578 VLTSQVPPDQREA
+578 ILTTQVPPDQREA
-591 WYERK
+591 WYERE
-596 LREGMQVCV
+596 LRNGMQVCV

-617 LWAPSIYFLQ
+617 LWAPSIYFVQ

-654 FLTYNDTMQ
+654 FLTYNETMQ

-704 ELVTE
+704 ELVTQ

-714 SAASVWKAVQ
+714 SASAVWKAVQ
-724 EQHSRLLPD
+724 EQHARLLPAASALDDELTEELVAPPLTEVVPVDGSAKAAVFGARVEKD
-733 SPAFEEESAEEFAAS
+733 SP
-748 PHNGLVTFA
+748 
-757 TTPKDLIFGTR
+757 
-768 LEKETT
+768 
-774 RRRPPV
+774 RRRPV
-780 VESDSQLSLF
+780 VAEADCQLSLF

>member
-1 MAEISDAHAAAEPL
+1 MN
-15 KEPTMPIPSTIAE
+15 IPSTIAD
-28 YLRRSSQELGE
+28 YLRRCSQELGE
-39 RILKI
+39 RILQVN
-44 YPALQAPDDPVSE
+44 PALQAPGDPFSD
-57 RFNGLLRSPFAAQRL
+57 RFNSLLRSPFAAQRL
-72 AVMGVVK
+72 AAMGVVR
-79 RWEQARAAAVI
+79 RWERAKAAAVI

-102 SALHV
+102 AALHV
-107 HSAGRPYAALVMAPP
+107 HSAGRPYAALIMAPP

-130 EILITISGARVFI
+130 EVLITIPGARVFM

-148 TPTRSGTGP
+148 TPGRSSTGP
-157 YGVNE
+157 HGVNE

-174 LHTTLTDLRLRKSSK
+174 LHTTLTDLRLRKNSK
-189 SARDCWQKLCPGPS
+189 SARDRWQKICHGPS
-203 FWVVGRDRAKL
+203 FWIVGRDRAKL
-214 SYFWRHAYSV
+214 SYFWKHSYTV
-224 AESGPYLGSA
+224 AQSGPCLGSV
-234 VNADSGAP
+234 VNPDSGAP

-254 FEKIRRS
+254 FDKIRRS
-261 EILGGPD
+261 EILGAAGRD
-268 GGSGKDRRS
+268 RGRDRRP

-302 MKGFFDYGIADEVHE
+302 MNDFFDYGIADEVHE

-329 TLARAVDKIAV
+329 TLARSVDKIAV

-353 FNVLYR
+353 FNTLYR

-373 EPGVRSFAETYGVLE
+373 ESGVRSFAETYGVLE
-388 RVTIIAPEEN
+388 RITIITPEEN

-427 GAFVSLEDISSELPS
+427 GAFVSLEDISGELPS

-452 DEPLAKAYTD
+452 DEPLAKAYVD
-462 LEEQIKEA
+462 LEKQIKEA

-490 YPDRPYGMGD
+490 YPDRPYGLGD
-500 LIGTEYDPEL
+500 LIGTEYDPES
-510 HGRVPFLIAK
+510 HRRVPFLIAQ
-520 TQDLAED
+520 TQDLPED
-527 LHYAKERKLIECIK
+527 LRYAKERKLIECIK

-555 YTAKRDVTSRLERVL
+555 YTVKRDVTGRLERVL

-591 WYERK
+591 WYEQR
-596 LREGMQVCV
+596 LRDGMQVCI

-617 LWAPSIYFLQ
+617 LWAPSIYFVQ

-640 RSWRIGQRSNVVVR
+640 RSWRIGQRSNVVVH

-704 ELVTE
+704 ELVTQ

-724 EQHSRLLPD
+724 EQHARLLPA
-733 SPAFEEESAEEFAAS
+733 SSSHEEEIEQESVAS
-748 PHNGLVTFA
+748 PLDESADA
-757 TTPKDLIFGTR
+757 TGPTKGLIFGTR
-768 LEKETT
+768 LEREPP
-774 RRRPPV
+774 RRRPLI
-780 VESDSQLSLF
+780 VEPDSQLSLF

>member
-1 MAEISDAHAAAEPL
+1 MS
-15 KEPTMPIPSTIAE
+15 IPSTIAE

-72 AVMGVVK
+72 AVMGIVK

-130 EILITISGARVFI
+130 EILITIPGARVFM

-148 TPTRSGTGP
+148 TPTRSGAGP

-189 SARDCWQKLCPGPS
+189 SARDRWQKLCPGPS

-490 YPDRPYGMGD
+490 YPDRPYGFGD

-510 HGRVPFLIAK
+510 HRRVPFLIAK

-724 EQHSRLLPD
+724 EQHSRLLPA
-733 SPAFEEESAEEFAAS
+733 SPAFEEESAEDFAAS

-774 RRRPPV
+774 RRRPPI

>member
-1 MAEISDAHAAAEPL
+1 MS
-15 KEPTMPIPSTIAE
+15 IPSTIAE

-72 AVMGVVK
+72 AVMGIVK

-130 EILITISGARVFI
+130 EILITIPGARVFM

-148 TPTRSGTGP
+148 TPTRSGAGP

-189 SARDCWQKLCPGPS
+189 SARDRWQKLCPGPS

-302 MKGFFDYGIADEVHE
+302 MKDFFDYGIADEVHE

-490 YPDRPYGMGD
+490 YPDRPYGLGD

-510 HGRVPFLIAK
+510 HRRVPFLIAK
-520 TQDLAED
+520 TQDLA
-527 LHYAKERKLIECIK
+527 
-541 ADLARGRKCQIYAV
+541 RGFA
-555 YTAKRDVTSRLERVL
+555 
-570 SQEGIRVS
+570 
-578 VLTSQVPPDQREA
+578 
-591 WYERK
+591 
-596 LREGMQVCV
+596 LREGAEADRMHQGRSCPRQKMPDLCRVHGETGRHQPARTGSV
-605 AHPRLV
+605 AGRHPRFGAHE
-611 SVGMDL
+611 SG
-617 LWAPSIYFLQ
+617 AP
-627 TGYSIYT
+627 
-634 LRQASR
+634 
-640 RSWRIGQRSNVVVR
+640 RSAGGVVR
-654 FLTYNDTMQ
+654 TQAPRRY
-663 TSCLRLMGK
+663 
-672 KLLVSLAM
+672 
-680 EGKFSNEG
+680 
-688 LQGIED
+688 
-694 DDDVLTAMAR
+694 
-704 ELVTE
+704 
-709 KGVGE
+709 
-714 SAASVWKAVQ
+714 ASVRGSSSPGFRGHGLAVGAIN
-724 EQHSRLLPD
+724 LLRAD
-733 SPAFEEESAEEFAAS
+733 GILDL
-748 PHNGLVTFA
+748 HFA
-757 TTPKDLIFGTR
+757 TGKPPILANRSTVERGRPIPDLQRHDADVVSSSDGQEAPGFTGHGGQIFQRGPAGYR
-768 LEKETT
+768 G
-774 RRRPPV
+774 R
-780 VESDSQLSLF
+780 

>member
-1 MAEISDAHAAAEPL
+1 MN
-15 KEPTMPIPSTIAE
+15 IPSTIAD
-28 YLRRSSQELGE
+28 YLRRCSQELGE
-39 RILKI
+39 RILKV
-44 YPALQAPDDPVSE
+44 YPALQTPDDPLSN
-57 RFNGLLRSPFAAQRL
+57 RFNSLLRSPFAAQRL
-72 AVMGVVK
+72 AVMGIVK
-79 RWEQARAAAVI
+79 RWERAKAAAVI

-107 HSAGRPYAALVMAPP
+107 HSAGRPYTALVMAPP

-130 EILITISGARVFI
+130 EVLITIPGARVFT

-148 TPTRSGTGP
+148 TPGRANTVSQ
-157 YGVNE
+157 GVNE

-174 LHTTLTDLRLRKSSK
+174 LHTTLTDLRLRKNSK
-189 SARDCWQKLCPGPS
+189 SARDRWQKICPGPS
-203 FWVVGRDRAKL
+203 FWIVGRDRAKL
-214 SYFWRHAYSV
+214 SYFWKHAYSV
-224 AESGPYLGSA
+224 AQSGPCLGSV
-234 VNADSGAP
+234 VNPDSGAP
-242 LIVNDERVLATE
+242 LFVNDERVLATE

-261 EILGGPD
+261 EILGS
-268 GGSGKDRRS
+268 GGGDRGKDRHPV
-277 IYSPLWQADGKRIR
+277 YSPLWQADGKRIR
-291 RFAPLEFVGRY
+291 RFAPLEFIGRY
-302 MKGFFDYGIADEVHE
+302 MKDFFDYGIADEVHE

-329 TLARAVDKIAV
+329 TLARSVDKIAV

-359 LEPHKMVAEGYEWG
+359 LEPHKMVAEGYEWR
-373 EPGVRSFAETYGVLE
+373 ESGVRSFAEAYGVLE
-388 RVTIIAPEEN
+388 RVTVIAPEEN

-490 YPDRPYGMGD
+490 YPDRPYGLGD
-500 LIGTEYDPEL
+500 LIGTEYDPES
-510 HGRVPFLIAK
+510 HRRVPFLIAH
-520 TQDLAED
+520 TQDLPED
-527 LHYAKERKLIECIK
+527 VRYAKERALIECIK
-541 ADLARGRKCQIYAV
+541 ADLAGGRKCQIYAV
-555 YTAKRDVTSRLERVL
+555 YTAKRDVTGRLERVL

-591 WYERK
+591 WYERR
-596 LREGMQVCV
+596 LLDGMQVCI

-617 LWAPSIYFLQ
+617 LWAPSIYFVQ

-640 RSWRIGQRSNVVVR
+640 RSWRIGQRSNVVVH

-663 TSCLRLMGK
+663 TSCLRLMGQ

-704 ELVTE
+704 ELVTQ

-724 EQHSRLLPD
+724 EQHARLLPTR
-733 SPAFEEESAEEFAAS
+733 SSHAEEIEQEVAGS
-748 PHNGLVTFA
+748 PLNESVIVAGPTNG
-757 TTPKDLIFGTR
+757 LIFGAR
-768 LEKETT
+768 LEREPP
-774 RRRPPV
+774 RRKPLI
-780 VESDSQLSLF
+780 VEADSQLSLF